1 MLLDHLNSAQPS
13 IKFTMEVKKNRTLSF
28 LDTVLLRKGDGSLK
42 IMVYRM
48 PTHMDR
54 YLDLRTHHPPHVKR
68 GLVRCLYDR
77 AQCVTST
84 SSLEEILAEQVIG
97 HLTPT
102 HTAALEE
109 C

>member
-1 MLLDHLNSAQPS
+1 
-13 IKFTMEVKKNRTLSF
+13 MEVKKNGTLAF

-42 IMVYRM
+42 ITVYRM

-54 YLDLRTHHPPHVKR
+54 CLDLHTHHLPHAKR

-84 SSLEEILAEQVIG
+84 KNDLQMQEHYPLF
-97 HLTPT
+97 T
-102 HTAALEE
+102 
-109 C
+109 